1 MKCALKITTITESS
15 LKEGCYKMNK
25 EIKSVLDEETVESI
39 LDEDSGWYLC
49 GDLFDSIVEVYR
61 DLRTGFEVWSN
72 SKYRAGYNN
81 EGEMIWYTKE
91 GI

>member
-1 MKCALKITTITESS
+1 MSK
-15 LKEGCYKMNK
+15 K
-25 EIKSVLDEETVESI
+25 EIQSVLDEEVVESI

-61 DLRTGFEVWSN
+61 DLRTGFEVWSDG
-72 SKYRAGYNN
+72 KYRAGYNN
-81 EGEMIWYTKE
+81 KGEMIWYTKE